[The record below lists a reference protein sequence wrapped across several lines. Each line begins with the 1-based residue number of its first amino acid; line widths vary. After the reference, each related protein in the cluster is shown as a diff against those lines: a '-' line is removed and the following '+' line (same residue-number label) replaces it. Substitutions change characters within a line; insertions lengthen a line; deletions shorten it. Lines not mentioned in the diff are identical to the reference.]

1 MAKGWRSYATKAL
14 GKHIWSGD
22 KIFLAASAKAHT
34 KTQHRTYEIEARAF
48 GLQRGGWLE
57 AAVDSAPNPMATPDA
72 TAVARFIV
80 QLASNP
86 TYCSYLNKPVT
97 LLQREDIIALFEGVD
112 ATVGDTGSNAADQ
125 YSQRVRHFLSRP
137 TEPLATGDLIRDVRY
152 YTSLKTPVPRAR
164 DTLSDRPHPNLK
176 ESQLAKPASA
186 IEFTDLEDLRTKQVA
201 HFEGR
206 NRVLAE
212 LCATVLDSHDFV
224 VESIRAARRIAIHD
238 LDLPR
243 FLRDQIV
250 DKKKIPHYAIQMIQ
264 GEALLPVCVYLMD
277 ANELFKK
284 PYCIRLPTQKI
295 EAFNPLSSNGGFR
308 EQFGI
313 LLSERYLSVHVYMAC
328 LVILMLETGWNSSTV
343 LSLTP
348 DRIEEID
355 GKYYLHGY
363 KSKSGQNQ
371 QSETNTSGSAV
382 QSTTRRVD
390 PSGLVSKIYE
400 EEDAEKPVE
409 VENPL
414 AARAITLL
422 LTHQSN
428 IDQDWKTENRQLF
441 LLMSLNTKEGNEVF
455 RVADIGRATR
465 RFCDFIGHPRFVIDD
480 LRKQA
485 VNTKYVRTRDLRQAQ
500 ADLGHAN
507 PRSTLT
513 YVNGA
518 ALRQSKEAIIKDFGA
533 ILSDSYLYAAGKLF
547 VNSEAND
554 RKSRLT
560 RTLLLFPPSSL
571 HAEDGDSIADRW
583 LNSKGTFSFQI
594 GEEEIAYCAYQKKYY
609 RKSCAKLVSEN
620 PQRFAKYHLPRIL
633 FCEALYRFISQSP
646 LGNKLK
652 DIEGEL
658 K

>member
-1 MAKGWRSYATKAL
+1 MAKGWRGYATKEL

-22 KIFLAASAKAHT
+22 RILLAASATTHT
-34 KTQHRTYEIEARAF
+34 KTQHRTYEIEAGAL

-72 TAVARFIV
+72 SRVARFIV

-86 TYCSYLNKPVT
+86 TYRSYLDKPIT
-97 LLQREDIIALFEGVD
+97 LLQREDVIALFEGVD
-112 ATVGDTGSNAADQ
+112 ATVGYTGSNAADQ
-125 YSQRVRHFLSRP
+125 YSQSVRKFLSRP

-176 ESQLAKPASA
+176 DSQLAKPASA
-186 IEFTDLEDLRTKQVA
+186 IEFTDLEDLRTRQVA

-206 NRVLAE
+206 NRVLVE

-238 LDLPR
+238 LDLPP
-243 FLRDQIV
+243 FLCDHIV

-277 ANELFKK
+277 SNELFKK
-284 PYCIRLPTQKI
+284 PYCIRLPTKKI
-295 EAFNPLSSNGGFR
+295 EAFNPLVTNGGFR

-313 LLSERYLSVHVYMAC
+313 LLSEHYLSAHVYMAC
-328 LVILMLETGWNSSTV
+328 LVILILETGWNSSTV

-363 KSKSGQNQ
+363 KSRSGQNQ
-371 QSETNTSGSAV
+371 QSETNASGTSV
-382 QSTTRRVD
+382 QFTTQRAD
-390 PSGLVSKIYE
+390 SSGLVSKIYE
-400 EEDAEKPVE
+400 EDDDEKPVE
-409 VENPL
+409 VKNPI

-422 LTHQSN
+422 LSHRAN
-428 IDQDWKTENRQLF
+428 IDQDWKTETRQLF
-441 LLMSLNTKEGNEVF
+441 LLMSLKIKDGNEIF
-455 RVADIGRATR
+455 RVADIGRLTR
-465 RFCDFIGHPRFVIDD
+465 EFCDFIGHPRFVIDD

-485 VNTKYVRTRDLRQAQ
+485 VNTKYVRTMDLRQAQ
-500 ADLGHAN
+500 ADLWHAN

-513 YVNGA
+513 YVNGT
-518 ALRQSKEAIIKDFGA
+518 ALRQSKEAIVKDFGD
-533 ILSDSYLYAAGKLF
+533 ILSDSYLYAAGRLV
-547 VNSEAND
+547 VNPDAKD

-560 RTLLLFPPSSL
+560 KTLLLFPPSSL

-583 LNSKGTFSFQI
+583 LNSDGKFSFQI
-594 GEEEIAYCAYQKKYY
+594 GNEEIACCVYQRNYY
-609 RKSCAKLVSEN
+609 RRACAKLVSEN
-620 PQRFAKYHLPRIL
+620 PKRFARYHLPRIL
-633 FCEALYRFISQSP
+633 FCEALYRFIAQSP

-652 DIEGEL
+652 DVEGG
-658 K
+658 KK